1 MLKNLRCGECARLLC
16 KAGAFD
22 EIQIK
27 CPRCG
32 TLNHLKAES
41 LTSDRRERIQEGSH
55 HENQLLQGD
64 ALTILPTL
72 EANSFDALITDPPYA
87 SGGLTAAAR
96 ARPPSTKYCRDGGH
110 ADFVG
115 DERDQRGHLAWMQLW
130 LSECARL

>member
-55 HENQLLQGD
+55 HEK
-64 ALTILPTL
+64 P
-72 EANSFDALITDPPYA
+72 
-87 SGGLTAAAR
+87 AAPGRRPDHPAHVRSEFIRR
-96 ARPPSTKYCRDGGH
+96 ADH
-110 ADFVG
+110 
-115 DERDQRGHLAWMQLW
+115 
-130 LSECARL
+130 